1 MLCFSQCPH
10 DGACPLHHS
19 TKSFCHF
26 SQRVRS
32 PPFLR
37 HTKHSTRG
45 EDDAKFSY
53 VVIRRGTRPVPAIT
67 APFLASAD
75 APGLS
80 STGAVA
86 SPASL
91 LAQARL
97 IGPPLKRSG
106 HIILDVCAASQRL
119 ERHTIPKSQGRQPYY
134 DARKAHWGDAFP
146 HPPKNGAQ
154 PAPADPTA
162 HPETQD
168 TRRDKFG
175 AGQSKV
181 RSKKASRIE
190 GEKDWK
196 NEERS
201 REARAKG
208 MGKKGR
214 RSGEFGGQGEGRDG
228 EVDEFE
234 LEIGADGQ
242 LRIL

>member
-1 MLCFSQCPH
+1 MRLQCPH

-53 VVIRRGTRPVPAIT
+53 VVIRRGTRPVSAI
-67 APFLASAD
+67 ASPSLAHSD
-75 APGLS
+75 SPDPP
-80 STGAVA
+80 TTTTD
-86 SPASL
+86 PASL
-91 LAQARL
+91 LTHPRL

-106 HIILDVCAASQRL
+106 HIILDVCASTHRL
-119 ERHTIPKSQGRQPYY
+119 ERHTIPKSQGRQAYY

-146 HPPKNGAQ
+146 HAPKNGPQ

-168 TRRDKFG
+168 VRRDKFG
-175 AGQSKV
+175 AGASKV
-181 RSKKASRIE
+181 RSKKAGRVE
-190 GEKDWK
+190 GEKAWK
-196 NEERS
+196 NEERE

-208 MGKKGR
+208 RGRKGKKEDDWEYGR
-214 RSGEFGGQGEGRDG
+214 AAKRGKRDG
-228 EVDEFE
+228 EVKEFE
-234 LEIGADGQ
+234 LELGPDGE
-242 LRIL
+242 LRML